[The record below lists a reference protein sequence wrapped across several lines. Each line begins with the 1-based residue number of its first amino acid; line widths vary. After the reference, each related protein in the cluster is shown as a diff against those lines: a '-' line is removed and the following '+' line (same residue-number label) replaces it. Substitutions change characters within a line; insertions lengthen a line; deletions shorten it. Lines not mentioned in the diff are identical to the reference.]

1 MTESPQAAAA
11 GPATA
16 GPAAA
21 AAAATRATSPAASRA
36 GSPWLRFAARRLGQ
50 LLVSALV
57 LVTASFLI
65 IHLIPGDP
73 VRASLGLNAPQQLV
87 NARRA
92 QLGLNDPLWLQYARF
107 LANLFTGQLGTSIDS
122 GLPVSQVIGQR
133 LPATLELAG
142 YSFLAAVL
150 VSVPAGLALGVATRN
165 GRRRGAELTAT
176 TASVVIAAIPGF
188 LLAVGLIYV
197 FGVTLHW
204 VPVAGQSGFTSY
216 LLPVASMAV
225 GPVAVLVRI
234 LRLEVLAAL
243 RADYVRTAR
252 AKRLPGWRVYLLH
265 VLPNALTA
273 TLTIGGLLLSA
284 MVAGTVLVEN
294 VFAWPG
300 LGQTIVSSIVAKDY
314 PVVQGIVLVYGTG
327 ILLINLIVDI
337 ALALLDPRSTIRE
350 S

>member
-1 MTESPQAAAA
+1 MMETPPAAAADIAA
-11 GPATA
+11 GPASS
-16 GPAAA
+16 GPA
-21 AAAATRATSPAASRA
+21 TSSS
-36 GSPWLRFAARRLGQ
+36 SPWLRFAARRLGQ

-65 IHLIPGDP
+65 IHLLPGDP
-73 VRASLGLNAPQQLV
+73 VRAALGLNAPQRLV
-87 NARRA
+87 ETRRA
-92 QLGLNDPLWLQYARF
+92 QLGLDNPLWLQYVDY
-107 LANLFTGQLGTSIDS
+107 LKNLFTGRFGTSISS
-122 GLPVSQVIGQR
+122 GLPVSRVIGQR

-142 YSFLAAVL
+142 YSFVIAAAIAVPIGL
-150 VSVPAGLALGVATRN
+150 VLGVATRN
-165 GRRRGAELTAT
+165 GRRRGAELAAT
-176 TASVVIAAIPGF
+176 TASVVVAAIPGF
-188 LLAVGLIYV
+188 LLAVGLVYV
-197 FGVTLHW
+197 FGVSLHW

-216 LLPVASMAV
+216 VLPIAAMAI
-225 GPVAVLVRI
+225 GPIAILIRI
-234 LRLEVLAAL
+234 LRLEVIAAL

-252 AKRLPGWRVYLLH
+252 AKRLPGWRIYLLH

-300 LGQTIVSSIVAKDY
+300 LGSTIVASIVAKDY

-327 ILLINLIVDI
+327 VLLVNLIVDV